1 MSQITGLLKREIP
14 MLVVSALIVAV
25 MANAFFDIPAL
36 SPVTTEGI
44 VWANI
49 VAGFAL
55 YLGGISLALH
65 HIRKVSRR
73 SPDWIFS
80 IVVLATYLITLI
92 VGFGYGTSSEPYVAI
107 YQNIQITFQQ
117 GMISFLGI
125 LLIQATFRSYRVHNI
140 EATLLLI
147 SFASQ
152 VMMNAPVFEIIWAGF
167 PVIGNWFAM
176 YPNAVV
182 KSGLRLVIGL
192 GTLAWTLQLLVGR
205 ETRWVGE
212 VMGGAE

>member
-14 MLVVSALIVAV
+14 MLVVSVLIIAV

-65 HIRKVSRR
+65 HIRKISRR

-117 GMISFLGI
+117 GMSSFLGI

>member
-1 MSQITGLLKREIP
+1 
-14 MLVVSALIVAV
+14 MLVVSALILIV
-25 MANAFFDIPAL
+25 MGNYFFDIPAIAPI
-36 SPVTTEGI
+36 SMEGV

-55 YLGGISLALH
+55 YLGGLSLALH
-65 HIRKVSRR
+65 HIRKVARR
-73 SPDWIFS
+73 TPDWIFS
-80 IVVLATYLITLI
+80 VVTLAMYAITLL
-92 VGFGYGTSSEPYVAI
+92 VGFGFGDTSTEYTAI
-107 YQNIQITFQQ
+107 YNDILLTFQQ
-117 GMISFLGI
+117 GMSSFLGI

-140 EATLLLI
+140 EATLLLV

-152 VMMNAPVFEIIWAGF
+152 VMMNAPVFEVIWAGF
-167 PVIGNWFAM
+167 PIIGNWFAM

-182 KSGLRLVIGL
+182 KSALRLVIGL

>member
-1 MSQITGLLKREIP
+1 
-14 MLVVSALIVAV
+14 MLVVSVLIIAV

-117 GMISFLGI
+117 GMSSFLGI

>member
-14 MLVVSALIVAV
+14 MLVVSVLIIAV

-117 GMISFLGI
+117 GMSSFLGI

-152 VMMNAPVFEIIWAGF
+152 VMMNAPVFEIIWSGF
-167 PVIGNWFAM
+167 PLIGNWFAM

>member
-1 MSQITGLLKREIP
+1 
-14 MLVVSALIVAV
+14 MLVVSALIIAV

-117 GMISFLGI
+117 GMSSFLGI

>member
-14 MLVVSALIVAV
+14 MLVVSVLIIAV

-107 YQNIQITFQQ
+107 YENIQITFQQ
-117 GMISFLGI
+117 GMSSFLGI

-152 VMMNAPVFEIIWAGF
+152 VMMNAPVFEIIWSGF
-167 PVIGNWFAM
+167 PLIGNWFAM